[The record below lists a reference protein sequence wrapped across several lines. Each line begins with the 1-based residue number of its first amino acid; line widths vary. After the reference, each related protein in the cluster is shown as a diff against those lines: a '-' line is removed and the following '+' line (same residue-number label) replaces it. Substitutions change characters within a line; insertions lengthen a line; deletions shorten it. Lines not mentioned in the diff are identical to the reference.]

1 MLIVNKIYLLSE
13 AVNKG
18 LANIELAGLS
28 AKAIRKGESSFLDV
42 SMGLFVSA
50 ETDLQPRKLLELKWL
65 LLLSLLWVSSISYL
79 GIFIWKTFLIY
90 YFFLFTLI
98 SLFFLISWGSG
109 LVLVC
114 FSLGKYWLGQ
124 FFILFRCFSWSLT
137 FKNDYLSMM
146 Y

>member
-98 SLFFLISWGSG
+98 SWGSG

-114 FSLGKYWLGQ
+114 FSLVKYWLGQ
-124 FFILFRCFSWSLT
+124 FFILLRCFSWSLT
-137 FKNDYLSMM
+137 FKNDYLSMV